1 MTLRSF
7 EETLTL
13 VGAVVV
19 AAIAYW
25 LFGATALTT
34 LVAGLI
40 AAVGIAYATSFE
52 FTLSEETV
60 RVRSRFHE
68 RTMPIKWIQ
77 KASVKTFWGGLP
89 GRSYMFLLRHPP
101 APWGGYFQRTGLVTW
116 PNPERWIAAV
126 NDAAQKSSRS
136 E

>member
-1 MTLRSF
+1 MMLRSF

-77 KASVKTFWGGLP
+77 KASVKTFWGGLARQVLHVP
-89 GRSYMFLLRHPP
+89 SAPSAGTLGRLFSTHGVGNVAKPRKMDR
-101 APWGGYFQRTGLVTW
+101 GR
-116 PNPERWIAAV
+116 E
-126 NDAAQKSSRS
+126 
-136 E
+136 